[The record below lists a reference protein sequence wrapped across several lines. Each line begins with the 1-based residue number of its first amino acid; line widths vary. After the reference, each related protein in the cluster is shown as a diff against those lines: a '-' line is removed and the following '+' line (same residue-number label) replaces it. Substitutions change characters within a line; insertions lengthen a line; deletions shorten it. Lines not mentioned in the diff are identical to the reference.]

1 MNCPICLEVLYNLHA
16 LSCGHS
22 YCGPPRTCLN
32 TLKHNNGIATKC
44 AVCSTVIQVKVS
56 DLKPL
61 YGIREVL
68 NKISEETHYKEKATA
83 LLPYLGNIATQ
94 ISEVDKEIR
103 SMNEKKTKLE
113 QIERQKSL
121 ITQLAEGKVTLTPEL
136 KMLLDS
142 GCLELVRP
150 SYRNEVKN
158 LTFQRTINDLSSVFS
173 GFQQSEKYHYGGFLF
188 DITLFYRE
196 RDGENWVG
204 AYLTIDLAT
213 NRQSHLE
220 IDCSYQAVILSSD
233 PAKNI
238 KLSGKVQKANEWAFG
253 KHKFARWDF
262 LRDPSNGFISTNNSV
277 TFEVYIEYL
286 RLV

>member
-158 LTFQRTINDLSSVFS
+158 LTFQTTINDLSSVFS
-173 GFQQSEKYHYGGFLF
+173 GSQGSQKYHYGGFLF
-188 DITLFYRE
+188 YINLLCHSM
-196 RDGENWVG
+196 DGNWVG
-204 AYLTIDLAT
+204 AFLYIDLAAT
-213 NRQSHLE
+213 RPRHLK
-220 IDCSYQAVILSSD
+220 IDCNCQAVILSSD
-233 PAKNI
+233 PVKNTKFSI
-238 KLSGKVQKANEWAFG
+238 K
-253 KHKFARWDF
+253 ARKEKKWD
-262 LRDPSNGFISTNNSV
+262 RGT
-277 TFEVYIEYL
+277 
-286 RLV
+286 

>member
-32 TLKHNNGIATKC
+32 TLKHNNGRATKC

-61 YGIREVL
+61 YGVREVL
-68 NKISEETHYKEKATA
+68 NEISDETHYMEKATA

-94 ISEVDKEIR
+94 ISEADKEIR
-103 SMNEKKTKLE
+103 SINEKKTKLA

-121 ITQLAEGKVTLTPEL
+121 ITQFAERKATLTPEL
-136 KMLLDS
+136 KILLDS

-173 GFQQSEKYHYGGFLF
+173 GFQESEKYHYGGFLF
-188 DITLFYRE
+188 DISLAYLE

-204 AYLTIDLAT
+204 AYLNIDLAT
-213 NRQSHLE
+213 TRPTHLE
-220 IDCSYQAVILSSD
+220 IDGSFQAVILSSD
-233 PAKNI
+233 PVKNT
-238 KLSGKVQKANEWAFG
+238 KFSGKLQKTKEWG
-253 KHKFARWDF
+253 PGLHKFVHWDF
-262 LRDPSNGFISTNNSV
+262 LRDRSNGFISTNNSV

-286 RLV
+286 RIV